1 MSRILLNKERLGDDL
16 EEVKKKHKVV
26 RDTSSEVVVVAEG
39 KDAKKLTDTYE
50 GLEEINE

>member
-1 MSRILLNKERLGDDL
+1 MSRIFLLKSKLGDDL

-26 RDTSSEVVVVAEG
+26 REQGNEVVVVAEG
-39 KDAKKLTDTYE
+39 EDAKELTSVYE